1 MFYKYWEIL
10 LVDDDPDI
18 LNVSKL
24 AMRNFEVYGL
34 PLKLHTAASKA
45 EAMEILG
52 DMAGELPRPAVALID
67 VVMETEEAGLELC
80 RYIRDEQNNK
90 LTQLFIR
97 TGQPGIAPERSV
109 IDTYDINGYFT
120 KVEATEDK
128 LYTMIKS
135 GIRQYLWSAMS
146 IWTILLL
153 TEKIEALASG
163 SSVST
168 SNAPYREM
176 YGNLHDIAEPQI
188 CSMIGDRVLSII
200 GMDEQTAHH
209 IRHELE
215 QLPSIQVDS
224 HGRYYRA
231 GNKVLVQF
239 APQPGQPEFSVVS
252 QTMMTVPD
260 NLMKMWY
267 HSVLG
272 RTGLI
277 GIERRLATARS

>member
-34 PLKLHTAASKA
+34 PLNLYTAASKA

-67 VVMETEEAGLELC
+67 VVMETDEAGLDLC

-135 GIRQYLWSAMS
+135 GVRQYLWSAMS

-153 TEKIEALASG
+153 TEKLETIASG
-163 SSVST
+163 GSVST
-168 SNAPYREM
+168 SNAPYQDM
-176 YGNLHDIAEPQI
+176 
-188 CSMIGDRVLSII
+188 
-200 GMDEQTAHH
+200 
-209 IRHELE
+209 
-215 QLPSIQVDS
+215 
-224 HGRYYRA
+224 
-231 GNKVLVQF
+231 
-239 APQPGQPEFSVVS
+239 
-252 QTMMTVPD
+252 
-260 NLMKMWY
+260 
-267 HSVLG
+267 
-272 RTGLI
+272 
-277 GIERRLATARS
+277 